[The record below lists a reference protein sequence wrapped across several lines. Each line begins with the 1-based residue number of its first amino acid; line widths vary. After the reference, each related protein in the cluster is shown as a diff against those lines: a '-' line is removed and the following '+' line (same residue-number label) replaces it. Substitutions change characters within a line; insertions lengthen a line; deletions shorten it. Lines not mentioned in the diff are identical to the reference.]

1 MSYFPLSVWNWK
13 ESIKAVFL
21 EKVDVVSENNEIVS
35 SPSISIKIP
44 IDFVGTP
51 VGVQSEGGVLIT
63 SLNELEISCLP
74 GDIPDNIE
82 VDISEV
88 SLGANIQAG
97 DLTLDNNLE
106 LVTNADSTIVSVTH
120 AVVEEEPAV
129 EEELEEG
136 MEGEEGEATEG
147 EATEGTEEK
156 TEGSDDNK
164 GPDGN
169 SSDS

>member
-1 MSYFPLSVWNWK
+1 
-13 ESIKAVFL
+13 
-21 EKVDVVSENNEIVS
+21 
-35 SPSISIKIP
+35 
-44 IDFVGTP
+44 
-51 VGVQSEGGVLIT
+51 
-63 SLNELEISCLP
+63 
-74 GDIPDNIE
+74 
-82 VDISEV
+82 
-88 SLGANIQAG
+88 
-97 DLTLDNNLE
+97 
-106 LVTNADSTIVSVTH
+106 ADSTIVSVTH